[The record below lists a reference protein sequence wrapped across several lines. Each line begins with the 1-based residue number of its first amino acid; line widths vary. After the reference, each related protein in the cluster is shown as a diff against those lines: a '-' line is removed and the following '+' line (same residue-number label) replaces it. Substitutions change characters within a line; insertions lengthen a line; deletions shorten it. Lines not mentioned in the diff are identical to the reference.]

1 MRHHARLL
9 LSRVALLMAVG
20 TFPASAQQPH
30 MGEWA
35 DRGLWIIHERMVAE
49 IAAIAIE
56 LEAPAGRHRAL
67 ESANSIRASLD
78 CIRES
83 SDRIGLIIRD
93 WPS

>member
-56 LEAPAGRHRAL
+56 LEAPAAATPRPGVRQLHQ
-67 ESANSIRASLD
+67 SQP
-78 CIRES
+78 
-83 SDRIGLIIRD
+83 GLH
-93 WPS
+93 SGE